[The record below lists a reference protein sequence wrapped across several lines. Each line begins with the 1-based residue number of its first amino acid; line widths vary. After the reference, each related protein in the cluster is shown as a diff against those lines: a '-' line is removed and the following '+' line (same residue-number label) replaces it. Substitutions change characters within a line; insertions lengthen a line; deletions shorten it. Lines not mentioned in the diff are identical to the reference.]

1 MDENQE
7 NPLPP
12 AIAANQNP
20 APQTLYDAWERYK
33 DLLRRCPH
41 HGLPLWL
48 QVQMFHNALNPSTRQ
63 MIDAAAGG
71 TINNKTP
78 EDAYEFIEEM
88 SLNNYQWQV
97 MRTKPTKAIG
107 VYNVDLVTMLFNQV
121 ELLNKK
127 IDGFLSSS
135 QVYPVMQCDASGGR
149 SSNPDYPPYGHNM
162 ENEQLNYMSN
172 NP

>member
-1 MDENQE
+1 MVDV
-7 NPLPP
+7 
-12 AIAANQNP
+12 AAS
-20 APQTLYDAWERYK
+20 R
-33 DLLRRCPH
+33 
-41 HGLPLWL
+41 
-48 QVQMFHNALNPSTRQ
+48 
-63 MIDAAAGG
+63 

-97 MRTKPTKAIG
+97 MRAKQMKTID
-107 VYNVDLVTMLFNQV
+107 VYNVDSVTMHSNQV

-135 QVYPVMQCDASGGR
+135 QVHPVMQSEASRGGT
-149 SSNPDYPPYGHNM
+149 SHSEYQPYSHNM
-162 ENEQLNYMSN
+162 DNEQLNYMGN